1 MGILI
6 SGIFSWSRGM
16 AGSGE
21 EQRLVLEP
29 VSADLLLAIETAAGE
44 VGKEVAELIETLQSR
59 VGEMTTTTAKL
70 METHGEGV
78 DVASAAV
85 DDLISAME
93 VLLTRT
99 ADLNTDMR
107 VLPVVASRIA
117 AIKSMLSTL
126 EGAAGKVKAPLR

>member
-1 MGILI
+1 M
-6 SGIFSWSRGM
+6 
-16 AGSGE
+16 
-21 EQRLVLEP
+21 
-29 VSADLLLAIETAAGE
+29 SADLLLAIETAAGE

-107 VLPVVASRIA
+107 VLPVVASKIA

>member
-1 MGILI
+1 
-6 SGIFSWSRGM
+6 M

-107 VLPVVASRIA
+107 VLPVVASKIA

>member
-1 MGILI
+1 M
-6 SGIFSWSRGM
+6 
-16 AGSGE
+16 
-21 EQRLVLEP
+21 EP

-44 VGKEVAELIETLQSR
+44 VGKEVAGLIETLETR

-78 DVASAAV
+78 DVAAAAV

-107 VLPVVASRIA
+107 VLPVVASKIS

-126 EGAAGKVKAPLR
+126 ESVAGKVKAPLR